1 MIMRWPT
8 RRQAQL
14 CKSSD
19 SDGRLA
25 SRAEI
30 PDTQELLS
38 WAEFYRIHGY
48 VIVPAQLADLAG
60 KIASQ
65 LPSDSLSA
73 QRCAWGTSTLL
84 EEKTPRQALHDGPFP
99 LPELSRLCV
108 DRRLLSL
115 AGALLGS
122 PPLLAQWRFWIRY
135 PSEGYQDQDLHIDYM
150 NHTLVVPDHRPLFR
164 YVEFIVY
171 LTDIGP
177 SDAPTFVVDATKARH
192 LPLVPYKR
200 ERSAEQDLYGHERPV
215 LAPAGSVFA
224 FASDTWHRGSAYR
237 AESGFR
243 AALHLAY
250 RTVAAPWN
258 GNSVIHERAY
268 SEWFDAMLSGLGS
281 DQYSALGFPS
291 PDSSYWTP
299 DTIEAV
305 CRRYPNIDLAGYGG

>member
-1 MIMRWPT
+1 
-8 RRQAQL
+8 
-14 CKSSD
+14 
-19 SDGRLA
+19 
-25 SRAEI
+25 
-30 PDTQELLS
+30 LLT
-38 WAEFYRIHGY
+38 WTEFYRIHGY
-48 VIVPAQLADLAG
+48 VVIPGQLADSAENIAG
-60 KIASQ
+60 Q
-65 LPSDSLSA
+65 LPRDSLDA
-73 QRCAWGTSTLL
+73 QKCAWGTGALL
-84 EEKTPRQALHDGPFP
+84 DEKIPRQALHDGPFP

-135 PSEGYQDQDLHIDYM
+135 PSNGYQDQDLHVDYM
-150 NHTLVVPDHRPLFR
+150 NHTLVVPDDRSLFR
-164 YVEFIVY
+164 YVELIVY

-177 SDAPTFVVDATKARH
+177 SDAPTFVVDAMKTRH

-200 ERSAEQDLYGHERPV
+200 DRLTEQDLYKHENPV
-215 LAPAGSVFA
+215 AVPAGSVFA

-250 RTVAAPWN
+250 RTATAPWN
-258 GNSVIHERAY
+258 GNTVIHERAY

-291 PDSSYWTP
+291 PDSSYWTT
-299 DTIEAV
+299 DTIAAV
-305 CRRYPNIDLAGYGG
+305 CRRYPSVDLGGYGR